1 MPRVYPDI
9 RAMKSTDT
17 RFSTAVEDIWQHM
30 DNNKDW
36 DFDHLF
42 NSYLKLQE
50 IDDDYFYV
58 E

>member
-1 MPRVYPDI
+1 
-9 RAMKSTDT
+9 MKSTDT